1 MVEGEKNEFESVKP
15 NEEEG
20 GGATQVEGRE
30 VEGKGEEE
38 VENREEG
45 EKPHEAFW
53 YSRSYV
59 ITISQT

>member
-1 MVEGEKNEFESVKP
+1 MVEGEKNEFESAKP
-15 NEEEG
+15 NKEEG

-53 YSRSYV
+53 STSCE
-59 ITISQT
+59 TLPS